1 MYQFNLD
8 LGKAMFTSEQETK
21 NITWTTE
28 YLTRIQEVN
37 VVFFISKNDEEQDDI
52 KLTLE
57 KECLFFKS
65 I

>member
-1 MYQFNLD
+1 
-8 LGKAMFTSEQETK
+8 MFTPEQETK
-21 NITWTTE
+21 NKTWTTE
-28 YLTRIQEVN
+28 YLTRIQKVN
-37 VVFFISKNDEEQDDI
+37 VFFFISKNDEEQDDI

>member
-1 MYQFNLD
+1 
-8 LGKAMFTSEQETK
+8 MFTSEQETK

-37 VVFFISKNDEEQDDI
+37 VVFFLISKNDEEQVDI

-57 KECLFFKS
+57 KECLFFES